1 VKQVTIHEAK
11 THLSRLIRQVL
22 DGEEI
27 VIAKRNKPVVK
38 LHPIKSGKPER
49 RMGWMKGKIW
59 MAPDFDE
66 PLEDFA
72 EHMTTA
78 QEEVREVS
86 VQLLLGNR
94 AQCRGPANIREDQ
107 AGKAGRASEEA
118 RRGDF
123 HVGGR

>member
-1 VKQVTIHEAK
+1 MKQVTIHEAK
-11 THLSRLIRQVL
+11 THLSRLIQQAL

-38 LHPIKSGKPER
+38 LHPIKSGKPQR

-59 MAPDFDE
+59 MSPDFDE

-78 QEEVREVS
+78 QEHDHSSGIGAEAPGHARKISASRVRNFS
-86 VQLLLGNR
+86 PR
-94 AQCRGPANIREDQ
+94 DS
-107 AGKAGRASEEA
+107 ASHTYEA
-118 RRGDF
+118 S
-123 HVGGR
+123 

>member
-1 VKQVTIHEAK
+1 MKQVTIHEAK
-11 THLSRLIRQVL
+11 THLSRLIQLAL

-38 LHPIKSGKPER
+38 LHPIQSEKPER

-72 EHMTTA
+72 EYMTTA
-78 QEEVREVS
+78 
-86 VQLLLGNR
+86 
-94 AQCRGPANIREDQ
+94 
-107 AGKAGRASEEA
+107 KEEA
-118 RRGDF
+118 ADIKSAWKKK
-123 HVGGR
+123 